1 MDGLASLP
9 PWLQITVSVAVFF
22 GTVIAGILGY
32 TKKKFGSKVEDQRS
46 QDSVVISAAFADRRV
61 IESLSDSIRAG
72 HDATDRNT
80 DASMRVVDAI
90 NRQTDSIRDLCEMLR
105 KQADADRRERTRR

>member
-9 PWLQITVSVAVFF
+9 PWLQVTVSVAFF
-22 GTVIAGILGY
+22 IGTAIVGVVGY
-32 TKKKFGSKVEDQRS
+32 TKKKLGAAVGQDQRS
-46 QDSVVISAAFADRRV
+46 QDSVVISAAFADRNV
-61 IESLSDSIRAG
+61 IASLNDAIRAS
-72 HDATDRNT
+72 HEATDRNT

-105 KQADADRRERTRR
+105 KQTTPRTRR